1 MTGPEGESAPADDSA
16 SAPVVREARPAD
28 ADAVAAFAR
37 DTWGERHDD
46 YIPRVFPEWAA
57 SDDPDSGTFVA
68 TLPPEAVAEGDAIAE
83 GDPDGSG
90 DDREPGDT
98 LVEGDGAGAAARGEP
113 EAVVGCIQGVL
124 LTEWEAWGQGIRV
137 DPAAR
142 GFGVGTALSEA
153 ALGWARERGATVCR
167 NMVFECDHQQ
177 NSAKQL
183 SQWLHD
189 SEVWETSQP
198 WRFER
203 TVRNRNRNGKTPWR
217 NLRNTT
223 VSPTLSVSP

>member
-1 MTGPEGESAPADDSA
+1 MTGDAGESTPASDSA
-16 SAPVVREARPAD
+16 SVPVVREARPAD

-37 DTWGERHDD
+37 DTWGQRHDD
-46 YIPRVFPEWAA
+46 YVPRVFPEWAA
-57 SDDPDSGTFVA
+57 SDDSDSGTFVA
-68 TLPPEAVAEGDAIAE
+68 TLSPAAVAESDAVA
-83 GDPDGSG
+83 GR
-90 DDREPGDT
+90 DDRDPGDT
-98 LVEGDGAGAAARGEP
+98 LVEGDGAGAAAPGEP

-142 GFGVGTALSEA
+142 GAGVGTALSEA
-153 ALGWARERGATVCR
+153 ALDWARDRGATVCR
-167 NMVFECDHQQ
+167 NMVFECDRQQ
-177 NSAKQL
+177 NTAKQL
-183 SQWLHD
+183 SRWLHD

-198 WRFER
+198 WRFGR